1 MMLVPSIPVK
11 NRKSWLVTDWALL
24 PPLSAFVNVVTGT
37 DCWTQNFST
46 HGRLFVCW
54 ISQCRFFLT
63 RSLPWRHLKTTNK
76 SEKSETCKPFCFFF
90 ALACER
96 IFIKTRDI
104 EIRCAIGPENILF
117 ADENVL
123 FADENILFADE
134 NILFADASVHLS
146 ARTFY
151 RLG

>member
-1 MMLVPSIPVK
+1 MTPRSSHDAGSLYTNEEQKELARDGLGTVATLVG
-11 NRKSWLVTDWALL
+11 
-24 PPLSAFVNVVTGT
+24 FVNVVTGT
-37 DCWTQNFST
+37 DCWTRNFST
-46 HGRLFVCW
+46 HGRLFVGWLVGW

-90 ALACER
+90 ALACET
-96 IFIKTRDI
+96 IFIKTRGI
-104 EIRCAIGPENILF
+104 ESRCAIGP
-117 ADENVL
+117 
-123 FADENILFADE
+123 E